1 MSLIVK
7 QCSVHIQRSTIL
19 DNVNVE
25 IKDTERISVIGPSG
39 AGKTTLLRCI
49 AGLQKHTG
57 TIICNGN
64 DITRV
69 PTHQRQ
75 IGYVDQQLNL
85 FPHFTIFENI
95 ALPLR
100 IRKLTRPDIRT
111 QVKNILREFSI
122 TDIAKRYPQE
132 CSGGE
137 QQRAAL
143 ARSLI
148 YEPTL
153 LLLDEPFG
161 ALDIITRMQ
170 MMEWLASI
178 LSHRAIPL
186 IMVTHDVREARLLC
200 TRSLIIHEGKLHAD
214 GTWQQLDQYTDALTQ
229 QLLRTSF

>member
-7 QCSVHIQRSTIL
+7 QCSVQIKHHTIL
-19 DNVNVE
+19 DNVSVE
-25 IKDTERISVIGPSG
+25 IKDTERVSVIGPSG
-39 AGKTTLLRCI
+39 AGKTTLLRCL
-49 AGLQKHTG
+49 AGLQAHAG
-57 TIICNGN
+57 TILFNGN
-64 DITRV
+64 DITQV
-69 PTHQRQ
+69 PTHQRH

-100 IRKLTRPDIRT
+100 IRKLAKPDILARVNT
-111 QVKNILREFSI
+111 LLEEFSI
-122 TDIAKRYPQE
+122 SHIAKRYPQE

-137 QQRAAL
+137 QQRTAL
-143 ARSLI
+143 ARALI

-161 ALDIITRMQ
+161 ELDIITRMQ
-170 MMEWLASI
+170 MMEWLSTI
-178 LSHRAIPL
+178 LSHRSIPL

-200 TRSLIIHEGKLHAD
+200 TRSLIIRDGTLHAD
-214 GTWQQLDQYTDALTQ
+214 GLWRQLDQHTDALTQ